1 MNDFDAMIDGISID
15 SPTQHECTC
24 GALGDITFNEKTETW
39 PKTTGVDFSSMN
51 NATTMYGAFV
61 PTRAGHYVCSCQTE
75 AKDEAAAK
83 HAMGNF
89 VHFIGASAAILR
101 PLTPAQAASPQPL
114 RLRSATG
121 EVI

>member
-1 MNDFDAMIDGISID
+1 M
-15 SPTQHECTC
+15 
-24 GALGDITFNEKTETW
+24 
-39 PKTTGVDFSSMN
+39 